1 MCYTLG
7 MCGVLALVFIGTTA
21 AEIAI
26 LVKVGALLGGW
37 ATFGLVVATG
47 VAGGWLAKHQGIA
60 VAKRLRHSLAE
71 GDPTLALVDAALVL
85 AAGVM
90 LLSPGFLTD
99 ATGLLLLVPPL
110 RAPVARWLHAKLA
123 ARARAHI
130 GAIHIEVPRQ
140 GQAGD
145 DEDPPPPGVI
155 DV

>member
-1 MCYTLG
+1 

-37 ATFGLVVATG
+37 ATFGLVIATG
-47 VAGGWLAKHQGIA
+47 VAGGWLARRQGIA
-60 VAKRLRHSLAE
+60 VAQRLRRSLE
-71 GDPTLALVDAALVL
+71 SGDPTLALVDAALVL

-99 ATGLLLLVPPL
+99 ATGLLLLLPPL

-123 ARARAHI
+123 ARARAHV
-130 GAIHIEVPRQ
+130 GAIHFEAPPRP
-140 GQAGD
+140 GWGGDD